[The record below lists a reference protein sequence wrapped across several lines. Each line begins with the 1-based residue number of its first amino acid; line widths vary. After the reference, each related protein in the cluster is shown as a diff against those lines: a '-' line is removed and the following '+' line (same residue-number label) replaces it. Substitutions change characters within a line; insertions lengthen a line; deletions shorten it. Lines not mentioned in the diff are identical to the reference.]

1 MLNIRTFAAAQ
12 RQSAYL
18 YCEPEDVGSSTLS
31 TPNSYPTVHAN
42 DALMDQD
49 FARIR
54 VDPSNRYTEVKFA
67 SDEEFES
74 ENGEGAQNF
83 YTEVDSLPPGLHV
96 DAIRKRRPSNTNHYS
111 EVELPEEDSTQPQPA
126 TNQARKRSAIG
137 NEYVEVELPERD
149 NIQHHPAANQVR
161 ERPAI
166 GNEYFDLELPDDH
179 EHNHTCAC
187 QLSLAQR

>member
-1 MLNIRTFAAAQ
+1 MLTIRNFAAAQ

-54 VDPSNRYTEVKFA
+54 VDPSNRYTDVKFA

-74 ENGEGAQNF
+74 EDGERAQNF
-83 YTEVDSLPPGLHV
+83 YTEVDSLPPGLRV

-111 EVELPEEDSTQPQPA
+111 EVELPEPA
-126 TNQARKRSAIG
+126 ANQARERPAIG
-137 NEYVEVELPERD
+137 NEYFELELPEEH
-149 NIQHHPAANQVR
+149 NIQNQPAANQAR

-179 EHNHTCAC
+179 EHNHMCAC